1 MSKANALS
9 SRWRRELAFPLSAAT
24 VILTDQLTKLLAK
37 SILESKPPPP
47 DHYFFRWTYVEN
59 QGSAFGLLTNAHFL
73 IAFTALMAIATIVIY
88 YRFPYWNHPLL
99 KIGLGLMLGGAIGN
113 LIDRLRLGY
122 VVDFIDFRVW
132 PVFNIADSAI
142 SVGVITLAFYFIF
155 IFKDESK
162 SE

>member
-1 MSKANALS
+1 MPKANALA
-9 SRWRRELAFPLSAAT
+9 SRWRRELAFPLSATA

-37 SILESKPPPP
+37 SILESKPPAS
-47 DHYFFRWTYVEN
+47 DHYFFRWAYVEN
-59 QGSAFGLLTNAHFL
+59 EGSAFGLLSNAHLL
-73 IAFTALMAIATIVIY
+73 IAFAAIMAVATIVIY

-99 KIGLGLMLGGAIGN
+99 KTGLGLILGGAVGN

-122 VVDFIDFRVW
+122 VVDFIDFKVW

-142 SVGVITLAFYFIF
+142 TAGVITLMFYFIF
-155 IFKDESK
+155 IFKEESK

>member
-1 MSKANALS
+1 MQKANALS
-9 SRWRRELAFPLSAAT
+9 NRWRRELAFPLSAAI
-24 VILTDQLTKLLAK
+24 VLLADQLTKLLAK
-37 SILESKPPPP
+37 SVLESKPPPP

-59 QGSAFGLLTNAHFL
+59 EGAAFGLLTNAHFL
-73 IAFTALMAIATIVIY
+73 IAFAIIMAIATIVIY

-99 KIGLGLMLGGAIGN
+99 RIGLGLMLGGAIGN

-122 VVDFIDFRVW
+122 VVDFIDFKVW

-142 SVGVITLAFYFIF
+142 TIGVISLAFYFIF
-155 IFKDESK
+155 IFKEKSK

>member
-1 MSKANALS
+1 MQKANALS
-9 SRWRRELAFPLSAAT
+9 NRWRRELAFPLSATIVLLA
-24 VILTDQLTKLLAK
+24 DQLTKLLAK
-37 SILESKPPPP
+37 SVLESKPPPP

-59 QGSAFGLLTNAHFL
+59 QGAAFGLLTNAHFL
-73 IAFTALMAIATIVIY
+73 IAFAIIMAIATIVIY

-99 KIGLGLMLGGAIGN
+99 RIGLGLMLGGAIGN

-122 VVDFIDFRVW
+122 VIDFIDFRVW

-142 SVGVITLAFYFIF
+142 TIGVICLAFYFIF
-155 IFKDESK
+155 IFKEKSK